1 MTLIKLQ
8 EMIRIVYIEEAELKL
23 KRERPGKNVALT
35 KLGLLTGLDT
45 RTLSKLT
52 GKKREPKHLHKLDR
66 FLRDI
71 TPESSVLDLWS
82 SHVKYLDPVSNEPL
96 DLNLR
101 GEAPSFESL
110 AKDINLPR
118 GVTINSVLERLEKS
132 DSVKINN
139 ENHTVKLLSSRFLP
153 FDKKGFSEA
162 LEVGFVT
169 VGYLVDTLVHNLGKD
184 EPKLESFFQ
193 RSNWTNRLNT
203 LNSAE
208 FRRVM
213 RQYLSNAEAGA
224 IEVLGNF
231 EENEIGV
238 NQMTAG
244 VSFFYFEEESSIPSM
259 E

>member
-1 MTLIKLQ
+1 
-8 EMIRIVYIEEAELKL
+8 MIRIVYIEEAELKL

-52 GKKREPKHLHKLDR
+52 GEEKEPMKLHKADR

-71 TPESSVLDLWS
+71 TPESSVLDFWS
-82 SHVKYLDPVSNEPL
+82 SHAKYSDPVSKEPL
-96 DLNLR
+96 ELNLR

-118 GVTINSVLERLEKS
+118 GVTTNSVLERLEKS
-132 DSVKINN
+132 DSVKIDT
-139 ENHTVKLLSSRFLP
+139 ENQTVRLLSSRFLP

-169 VGYLVDTLVHNLGKD
+169 VGYLVDTLVHNLEKD
-184 EPKLESFFQ
+184 EPKLESYFQ

-208 FRRVM
+208 LRRVM

-224 IEVLGNF
+224 IEVLENF
-231 EENEIGV
+231 EEDEIGA

-244 VSFFYFEEESSIPSM
+244 VSFFYFEEEISNAST